1 MPYTG
6 PDQISQ
12 RPISGRKR
20 PIEAVPHAR
29 KLRSKISR
37 RRRIP
42 LLPIVDGS
50 LNAPFNAEDEAES
63 SSSCLRSDISSESSL
78 VFGRS
83 GALKRP
89 RSPRR
94 RVGNSAAIAI
104 GGGSPDNEYRRISK
118 TYARRRE
125 RLRSAE
131 SKGDGARGVG
141 PASAKRPKMEENTS
155 NATLETSVSDVS
167 EVIGGFPDGNLKH
180 RAVARKAP
188 EKDPD
193 ISESS
198 CLEFVSEAITAKI
211 VKSAGEEGGRS
222 QISQNFES
230 RGEEPRD
237 RDLDSDLAC
246 SEEFSS
252 ADGGSSEYSTC
263 NELTLSELEAEF
275 FPRSSD
281 GDSSEY
287 SLSVLADSSSD
298 EFSEESCENSAPSA
312 TFSLFLQFAQ
322 QFSRSRSSAESN
334 SSYGIQE
341 DSPQE
346 FTLMRFE
353 AEEDEESYKRF
364 RSRERNEAVLQDY
377 SESTDYGD
385 LILEQ
390 RLQMVNWIMEH
401 ANAMELQ
408 GETLFLGVSLMDRF
422 LSRGYFKNERNLQ
435 LLGIACIT
443 LATRIEENQPYNS
456 IRQRCFKVAN
466 NVYSRSEVVAMEWF
480 VQEVLKFKCF
490 LPTIHHFLWFY
501 LKAAGADSNVENLS
515 RHLALLSLLN
525 HERLCFK
532 TSTVAAGVVILA
544 CLATNH
550 ESSCLAVME
559 THVRTKN
566 DDLPECIQLTQKGLS
581 EMNGIL
587 DTFEGYVKVLH
598 ERVFALLLIPLL
610 TSCGTAVSCGL
621 RLKHGPEIV

>member
-6 PDQISQ
+6 PDQISR

-63 SSSCLRSDISSESSL
+63 SSSCLQSDISSESSL
-78 VFGRS
+78 VFGGS

-94 RVGNSAAIAI
+94 RVGNSGAIAI
-104 GGGSPDNEYRRISK
+104 GGSPPDNEYRCITK

-131 SKGDGARGVG
+131 SKEDGARGVG
-141 PASAKRPKMEENTS
+141 PASVKRSKMEENTS
-155 NATLETSVSDVS
+155 NAALETSVSEVS
-167 EVIGGFPDGNLKH
+167 EVIGRFPDGNLKH
-180 RAVARKAP
+180 RAIARKPP
-188 EKDPD
+188 ENHPE
-193 ISESS
+193 ISEFS
-198 CLEFVSEAITAKI
+198 CLESVSDAIPAKI
-211 VKSAGEEGGRS
+211 AKSAGEEGGRS
-222 QISQNFES
+222 QISQNFAS
-230 RGEEPRD
+230 QGEKPSD

-246 SEEFSS
+246 SEEFCS

-298 EFSEESCENSAPSA
+298 EFSEKSCENSAPSA

-322 QFSRSRSSAESN
+322 QFSRSSLSADSN
-334 SSYGIQE
+334 SSSGIPE

-346 FTLMRFE
+346 FT

-364 RSRERNEAVLQDY
+364 RSRERNEAVLRDY
-377 SESTDYGD
+377 VEEYSSSTDYGD
-385 LILEQ
+385 LILGQ

-408 GETLFLGVSLMDRF
+408 SETLFLGVSLMDRF
-422 LSRGYFKNERNLQ
+422 LTRGYFKNERNLQ

-456 IRQRCFKVAN
+456 IRQRCFMVGN

-501 LKAAGADSNVENLS
+501 LKAAGVDSNVENLS

-532 TSTVAAGVVILA
+532 PSTVAAGVVILA

-566 DDLPECIQLTQKGLS
+566 DDLPECIQSLEWLVK
-581 EMNGIL
+581 
-587 DTFEGYVKVLH
+587 YV
-598 ERVFALLLIPLL
+598 
-610 TSCGTAVSCGL
+610 C
-621 RLKHGPEIV
+621 

>member
-1 MPYTG
+1 MPPTD
-6 PDQISQ
+6 PDQISM

-20 PIEAVPHAR
+20 TIEAVPHVR

-37 RRRIP
+37 RQRIP
-42 LLPIVDGS
+42 PLPIVDGS
-50 LNAPFNAEDEAES
+50 LNAPFDTEDEAES
-63 SSSCLRSDISSESSL
+63 SSSCLRSEISSESSF
-78 VFGRS
+78 VFAGS
-83 GALKRP
+83 GGLKRP
-89 RSPRR
+89 RSPHRR
-94 RVGNSAAIAI
+94 AGYSATIAI
-104 GGGSPDNEYRRISK
+104 GRGSPDDKFSRITK

-125 RLRSAE
+125 RLRSAK
-131 SKGDGARGVG
+131 SKKDGARGVG
-141 PASAKRPKMEENTS
+141 PASAKRAKMEENTS
-155 NATLETSVSDVS
+155 NAALETSVSEVS
-167 EVIGGFPDGNLKH
+167 EVIGGFPDGNLKN
-180 RAVARKAP
+180 RAVATKLP
-188 EKDPD
+188 EKDAE

-198 CLEFVSEAITAKI
+198 CLESVSDAIAAKI
-211 VKSAGEEGGRS
+211 RKSAGEEGGRS
-222 QISQNFES
+222 QISQNFAS
-230 RGEEPRD
+230 RGEEPLD
-237 RDLDSDLAC
+237 QDLDSDLAC

-252 ADGGSSEYSTC
+252 ADGGISEYSTC
-263 NELTLSELEAEF
+263 NELTLSELEAEL

-298 EFSEESCENSAPSA
+298 EFSEKSCEHSAPSA
-312 TFSLFLQFAQ
+312 TFSLFRQFAQ
-322 QFSRSRSSAESN
+322 QFSRSSSSPESN
-334 SSYGIQE
+334 SSSGIQK

-353 AEEDEESYKRF
+353 EEEDEESYKRF
-364 RSRERNEAVLQDY
+364 RGRERNEAVLRDY
-377 SESTDYGD
+377 AEEYISSTDYGD

-408 GETLFLGVSLMDRF
+408 SETLFLGVSLMDRF

-435 LLGIACIT
+435 LLGVACIT
-443 LATRIEENQPYNS
+443 LATRIEENQLCNS
-456 IRQRCFKVAN
+456 IRQRCFKVGN

-490 LPTIHHFLWFY
+490 PPTIHHFLWFY
-501 LKAAGADSNVENLS
+501 LKAAGADSSVQNLS

-532 TSTVAAGVVILA
+532 PSTVAAGVVILA

-566 DDLPECIQLTQKGLS
+566 DDLPECIQGL
-581 EMNGIL
+581 EWL
-587 DTFEGYVKVLH
+587 VKYV
-598 ERVFALLLIPLL
+598 
-610 TSCGTAVSCGL
+610 C
-621 RLKHGPEIV
+621 